1 MGLLISVLYLSVCV
15 SLCRQKDATTPH
27 QLYQA
32 LNHTAQS
39 LLVLQIIGVNK
50 DFSRCSKVG
59 MQNDCGLDIHFTF
72 LQRER
77 KGGNSLIIKNC
88 HFASSLIDQGIPSSS
103 ALCLFWDRH
112 SVIILF
118 FSHWFLFLSWQKSVW
133 LTLLRSLELA
143 LKNTITWFLWSY
155 FSIRVKTL

>member
-1 MGLLISVLYLSVCV
+1 MYLSACM
-15 SLCRQKDATTPH
+15 SLCRQKDATNPH

-39 LLVLQIIGVNK
+39 LVLQIIGVNK

-88 HFASSLIDQGIPSSS
+88 HFASSLIDQGTPSSS

-118 FSHWFLFLSWQKSVW
+118 F
-133 LTLLRSLELA
+133 LTG
-143 LKNTITWFLWSY
+143 SY
-155 FSIRVKTL
+155 FWAGKIQFGLHYWEPLNWLWKIPLLDSCEVISQLG